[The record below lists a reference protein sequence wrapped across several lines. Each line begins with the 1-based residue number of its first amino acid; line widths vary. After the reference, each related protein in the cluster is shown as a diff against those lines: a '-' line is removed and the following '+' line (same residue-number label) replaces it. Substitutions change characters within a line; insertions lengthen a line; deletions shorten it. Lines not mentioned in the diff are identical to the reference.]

1 MKQYVADAF
10 SDRIFCGN
18 PAAVCV
24 LERWLSDAQM
34 QKIAKENN
42 LSETAFVVPDAETY
56 HLRWF
61 TPGGEIDLCG
71 HATLAAA
78 YVLLNFVDPDR
89 TSVAFETMSG
99 SLSVA
104 RKEELYEMEFPSYKL
119 SPVKVTEEMCQALG
133 ARPSAAFMGRD
144 LLCVFD
150 EEDTVRNLSV
160 DLERARKLDGLL
172 LQVTAPG
179 TEYDCVSRSFGPK
192 LGIAEDPVCGSGH
205 CHIAPYWMRV
215 LQTDRLTA
223 YQASERGGV
232 LYCRNA
238 GDHVILG
245 GKAALYSIAELFLP

>member
-78 YVLLNFVDPDR
+78 YVILNFVDPDR
-89 TSVAFETMSG
+89 TSVAFE
-99 SLSVA
+99 
-104 RKEELYEMEFPSYKL
+104 
-119 SPVKVTEEMCQALG
+119 MCI
-133 ARPSAAFMGRD
+133 RD
-144 LLCVFD
+144 
-150 EEDTVRNLSV
+150 R
-160 DLERARKLDGLL
+160 
-172 LQVTAPG
+172 
-179 TEYDCVSRSFGPK
+179 
-192 LGIAEDPVCGSGH
+192 
-205 CHIAPYWMRV
+205 HIR
-215 LQTDRLTA
+215 
-223 YQASERGGV
+223 
-232 LYCRNA
+232 
-238 GDHVILG
+238 
-245 GKAALYSIAELFLP
+245 